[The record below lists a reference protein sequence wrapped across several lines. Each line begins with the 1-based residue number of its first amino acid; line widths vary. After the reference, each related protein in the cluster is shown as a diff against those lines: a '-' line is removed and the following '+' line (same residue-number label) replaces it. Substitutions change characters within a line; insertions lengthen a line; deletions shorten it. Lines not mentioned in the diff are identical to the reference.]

1 MSVED
6 LCCDVRL
13 AWRGLTRAKAFS
25 VATILTLALGIAGTT
40 VMFTLVRGVLLRP
53 LPVRDQDRLIVA
65 WKELRSSGFTHHPF
79 GDLEIEAVGR
89 ESRLIEAVAGGDANG
104 AGRAVVTENGAS
116 SYVNLAIVTGRFF
129 EVLGV
134 DALLGRP
141 LGPPD
146 DVEGAE
152 DVVAI
157 SHALWTRRYGRAR
170 DIIGRRIS
178 IDQKRFTIVGVMPSD
193 VDHSGGAEV
202 WRTTRSFGTTGPFG
216 DAARREIDLIARL
229 RPGVTLE
236 QVTSEL
242 AALTRRFDE
251 RALPGR
257 MRDLVPVVRS
267 YEQAVVG
274 NVRAPLVALLA
285 AVGLVLLIATAN
297 VANLFLM
304 RGEARRSE
312 LAVREAV
319 GAGRWRIVRELLVES
334 LTLSLLAAVAGLTF
348 TWWSLQALLAVVPDG
363 LPRLESIRVDLVV
376 VAFTAAIACATCCLA
391 AVAPALWL
399 RDVDLVSQ
407 LRGGDRGATS
417 PAARRGRRGLVVA
430 QVALAVLVVAAA
442 GLIIRSLLRL
452 QSADTGFAAP
462 QLVFVELTLPAGTY
476 DSRARHAQ
484 FLEQTIASL
493 EAAPA
498 IAAATPV
505 NVMPFSG
512 DGGWDVPRFTAEGQ
526 AADRAASNPSLN
538 LESIFPNYFESFGI
552 ALTHGRAFTAAD
564 RQGSVAVA
572 ILSDDVAAQLWPGAD
587 PVGRRIKMGGP
598 ASPESESWL
607 TVVGVAASTR
617 YRELAR
623 PRPTLYLP
631 AAQFQMTAGM
641 FVVRTTAPLELVSRI
656 AREQIRR
663 VDPNVQVVQVS
674 PYTRV
679 LNRPLA
685 RPRFNAFL
693 LGAFSTAALLLS
705 AIGLYAVMS
714 AFVRQRDREIAVR
727 LALGA
732 TSAHVRGLVLGE
744 TARLAGL
751 GALTGLAIAVVA
763 TRAIR
768 GAFHDAVS
776 LDPVMLLAAAAVLI
790 AASMLVSLVP
800 MRRAVRVD
808 AAAVLRQ

>member
-1 MSVED
+1 
-6 LCCDVRL
+6 
-13 AWRGLTRAKAFS
+13 
-25 VATILTLALGIAGTT
+25 
-40 VMFTLVRGVLLRP
+40 
-53 LPVRDQDRLIVA
+53 
-65 WKELRSSGFTHHPF
+65 
-79 GDLEIEAVGR
+79 
-89 ESRLIEAVAGGDANG
+89 
-104 AGRAVVTENGAS
+104 
-116 SYVNLAIVTGRFF
+116 
-129 EVLGV
+129 
-134 DALLGRP
+134 
-141 LGPPD
+141 
-146 DVEGAE
+146 
-152 DVVAI
+152 
-157 SHALWTRRYGRAR
+157 
-170 DIIGRRIS
+170 
-178 IDQKRFTIVGVMPSD
+178 
-193 VDHSGGAEV
+193 
-202 WRTTRSFGTTGPFG
+202 
-216 DAARREIDLIARL
+216 
-229 RPGVTLE
+229 
-236 QVTSEL
+236 
-242 AALTRRFDE
+242 
-251 RALPGR
+251 
-257 MRDLVPVVRS
+257 
-267 YEQAVVG
+267 
-274 NVRAPLVALLA
+274 
-285 AVGLVLLIATAN
+285 
-297 VANLFLM
+297 
-304 RGEARRSE
+304 
-312 LAVREAV
+312 
-319 GAGRWRIVRELLVES
+319 
-334 LTLSLLAAVAGLTF
+334 
-348 TWWSLQALLAVVPDG
+348 
-363 LPRLESIRVDLVV
+363 
-376 VAFTAAIACATCCLA
+376 
-391 AVAPALWL
+391 
-399 RDVDLVSQ
+399 
-407 LRGGDRGATS
+407 
-417 PAARRGRRGLVVA
+417 
-430 QVALAVLVVAAA
+430 VVAAA

-505 NVMPFSG
+505 NVTPFSG

-526 AADRAASNPSLN
+526 GADRAASNPSLN

-552 ALTHGRAFTAAD
+552 SLTHGRAFTAAD
-564 RQGSVAVA
+564 RQGTVAVA

-598 ASPESESWL
+598 DSNEGWL

-631 AAQFQMTAGM
+631 AAQFQMTAQM

-656 AREQIRR
+656 VREQIRS
-663 VDPNVQVVQVS
+663 VDPNIQVVQVS
-674 PYTRV
+674 PYARM
-679 LNRPLA
+679 LDRPLA

-776 LDPVMLLAAAAVLI
+776 LDPVMLLAAAAMLI
-790 AASMLVSLVP
+790 AASLLVSLVP

-808 AAAVLRQ
+808 AVAVLRQ

>member
-6 LCCDVRL
+6 FGCDVRL
-13 AWRGLTRAKAFS
+13 AWRGLARAKAFS

-40 VMFTLVRGVLLRP
+40 LMFTLVRGVLLRP
-53 LPVRDQDRLIVA
+53 LPVHDQERLIVA
-65 WKELRSSGFTHHPF
+65 WKELRSSGFSHHPF

-89 ESRLIEAVAGGDANG
+89 ESQLIEAVAGADANG
-104 AGRAVVTENGAS
+104 AGRAVVTENGTS
-116 SYVNLAIVTGRFF
+116 SYVNVAIVTGRFF

-134 DALLGRP
+134 NALLGRP
-141 LGPPD
+141 LGPAD
-146 DVEGAE
+146 DVEEAE
-152 DVVAI
+152 NVVAI
-157 SHALWTRRYGRAR
+157 SHALWTRRYGRAS
-170 DIIGRRIS
+170 DIIGRGIS

-193 VDHSGGAEV
+193 VDHSGGAEI

-229 RPGVTLE
+229 RPGVSLE

-242 AALTRRFDE
+242 AALTRQFDE

-267 YEQAVVG
+267 YEQAMVG

-285 AVGLVLLIATAN
+285 AVALVLLIATAN

-304 RGEARRSE
+304 QGEARRSE

-319 GAGRWRIVRELLVES
+319 GADRWRIVRELLVES
-334 LTLSLLAAVAGLTF
+334 LTLSLLAAVAGLAF
-348 TWWSLQALLAVVPDG
+348 TWWSLQALLALVPDG
-363 LPRLESIRVDLVV
+363 LPRLDSIRVDMVV

-391 AVAPALWL
+391 SVAPAVWL

-442 GLIIRSLLRL
+442 GLIIRSLVRL

-526 AADRAASNPSLN
+526 GADRAASNPALN
-538 LESIFPNYFESFGI
+538 LESIFPNYFASFGI
-552 ALTHGRAFTAAD
+552 SLTHGRAFTTAD

-572 ILSDDVAAQLWPGAD
+572 ILSDDVAARLWPGTD

-598 ASPESESWL
+598 DSDQGWL
-607 TVVGVAASTR
+607 TVVGVATSTR

-631 AAQFQMTAGM
+631 AAQFQMTARM
-641 FVVRTTAPLELVSRI
+641 LVVRTTAPLELVSRI
-656 AREQIRR
+656 AREQIRN

-674 PYTRV
+674 PYARA
-679 LNRPLA
+679 LARPLA

-732 TSAHVRGLVLGE
+732 TSAHVRRLVLGE
-744 TARLAGL
+744 TGRLAGL
-751 GALTGLAIAVVA
+751 GVLTGLVIAVVA
-763 TRAIR
+763 TTAIR
-768 GAFHDAVS
+768 GAFHDVVS
-776 LDPVMLLAAAAVLI
+776 LDPLMLLAAAAVLI
-790 AASMLVSLVP
+790 AVSMLVSLVP
-800 MRRAVRVD
+800 MRRALRVD
-808 AAAVLRQ
+808 AVAVLRQ

>member
-6 LCCDVRL
+6 LRCDVRL
-13 AWRGLTRAKAFS
+13 AWRGLVRAKAFS

-53 LPVRDQDRLIVA
+53 LPVRDQERLIVA

-89 ESRLIEAVAGGDANG
+89 ESRFIEAVAGGDANG

-116 SYVNLAIVTGRFF
+116 SYVNVAIVTGRFF

-141 LGPPD
+141 LGPAD

-202 WRTTRSFGTTGPFG
+202 WRTTRSFSTTGPFG

-257 MRDLVPVVRS
+257 IRDLVPVVRS
-267 YEQAVVG
+267 YEQAAVG

-285 AVGLVLLIATAN
+285 AVALVLLIATAN

-319 GAGRWRIVRELLVES
+319 GAGRGRIVRELLVES

-348 TWWSLQALLAVVPDG
+348 TWWTLQALLALVPDG
-363 LPRLESIRVDLVV
+363 LPRLESIRVDVVV

-407 LRGGDRGATS
+407 LRGGGRGATS

-442 GLIIRSLLRL
+442 GLLIRSLLRL
-452 QSADTGFAAP
+452 QSADTGFAAH
-462 QLVFVELTLPAGTY
+462 LVFVELSLPAGTY
-476 DSRARHAQ
+476 DGRAQHAQ

-512 DGGWDVPRFTAEGQ
+512 DGGWDVPTFTAEGQ
-526 AADRAASNPSLN
+526 GADRAASNPALN
-538 LESIFPNYFESFGI
+538 LESVFPNYFETFGI
-552 ALTHGRAFTAAD
+552 SLMQGRAFTAAD
-564 RQGSVAVA
+564 RQGTAAVA
-572 ILSDDVAAQLWPGAD
+572 ILSQDVAMQLWPGGD

-598 ASPESESWL
+598 DSGESWV

-631 AAQFQMTAGM
+631 AAQFQVTAQM
-641 FVVRTTAPLELVSRI
+641 FVVRTTAPLELLSRI

-663 VDPNVQVVQVS
+663 ADPNVQVVQVS

-679 LNRPLA
+679 LDRPLA

-705 AIGLYAVMS
+705 AIGHYAVMS

-751 GALTGLAIAVVA
+751 GALSGLAIAVVA

-768 GAFHDAVS
+768 RAFHDVVS
-776 LDPVMLLAAAAVLI
+776 LDPLMLLAAAAVLI

-808 AAAVLRQ
+808 AVAVLRQ

>member
-1 MSVED
+1 M
-6 LCCDVRL
+6 
-13 AWRGLTRAKAFS
+13 
-25 VATILTLALGIAGTT
+25 
-40 VMFTLVRGVLLRP
+40 
-53 LPVRDQDRLIVA
+53 
-65 WKELRSSGFTHHPF
+65 
-79 GDLEIEAVGR
+79 
-89 ESRLIEAVAGGDANG
+89 
-104 AGRAVVTENGAS
+104 
-116 SYVNLAIVTGRFF
+116 
-129 EVLGV
+129 
-134 DALLGRP
+134 
-141 LGPPD
+141 
-146 DVEGAE
+146 
-152 DVVAI
+152 
-157 SHALWTRRYGRAR
+157 
-170 DIIGRRIS
+170 
-178 IDQKRFTIVGVMPSD
+178 
-193 VDHSGGAEV
+193 
-202 WRTTRSFGTTGPFG
+202 
-216 DAARREIDLIARL
+216 
-229 RPGVTLE
+229 
-236 QVTSEL
+236 
-242 AALTRRFDE
+242 
-251 RALPGR
+251 
-257 MRDLVPVVRS
+257 
-267 YEQAVVG
+267 
-274 NVRAPLVALLA
+274 
-285 AVGLVLLIATAN
+285 
-297 VANLFLM
+297 
-304 RGEARRSE
+304 
-312 LAVREAV
+312 
-319 GAGRWRIVRELLVES
+319 
-334 LTLSLLAAVAGLTF
+334 
-348 TWWSLQALLAVVPDG
+348 
-363 LPRLESIRVDLVV
+363 
-376 VAFTAAIACATCCLA
+376 
-391 AVAPALWL
+391 
-399 RDVDLVSQ
+399 
-407 LRGGDRGATS
+407 
-417 PAARRGRRGLVVA
+417 VA

-442 GLIIRSLLRL
+442 GLLIRSLLRL

-476 DSRARHAQ
+476 DSRERHAQ

-526 AADRAASNPSLN
+526 GADRAASNPSLN
-538 LESIFPNYFESFGI
+538 LESIFPNYFETFGI
-552 ALTHGRAFTAAD
+552 SLTHGRAFTAAD
-564 RQGSVAVA
+564 RQGTVAVA
-572 ILSDDVAAQLWPGAD
+572 ILSQDVAMQLWPGAD

-598 ASPESESWL
+598 DSNEDWL

-631 AAQFQMTAGM
+631 AAQFQMTAQM
-641 FVVRTTAPLELVSRI
+641 FVVRTTAPLELVSGI

-679 LNRPLA
+679 LDRPLA

-751 GALTGLAIAVVA
+751 GALTGLVIAVVA

-768 GAFHDAVS
+768 GAFHDVVS
-776 LDPVMLLAAAAVLI
+776 LDPLMLLAAAAVLI

-808 AAAVLRQ
+808 AVAVLRQ